1 MGLRI
6 LLTNYTIATRSGS
19 ELFVWDLATGL
30 QARGH
35 NPLVYAPTLG
45 RLAHELRAATI
56 PVVADLRQVS
66 EPPDLIHAHHN
77 HELMT
82 ALLHFPRVPAVRVCH
97 GWWDEP
103 VQHFP
108 RILRYIAVDHTVRD
122 RMVSEW
128 GVPADRVRVILNFAD
143 TGRFVPR
150 GPLPQRPARALVF
163 NNHAAQHL
171 QIVDRAGARLGITVD
186 AAGSSVGRV
195 SGEPERILGQ
205 YDLVFAKARCAIE
218 AMAAGTAV
226 VVCDQ
231 AGMGPLVTSTNMEDL
246 RRLNFGV
253 RTLREPVSVESLIR
267 EISRY
272 DAADAALVSRR
283 IRATASL
290 DLALDR
296 WIEAYHEVIDE
307 HRAAPPGDSDDELRL
322 AAEYLRSIRPNAAH
336 TPAHGFLRE
345 LYFSCE
351 RSRLFRA
358 LLPSRATAGRIA
370 ARLRSS

>member
-1 MGLRI
+1 MGLRV

-19 ELFVWDLATGL
+19 ELYVWDLATGL
-30 QARGH
+30 RARGH
-35 NPLVYAPTLG
+35 DPLVYAPTLG

-66 EPPDLIHAHHN
+66 AAPELIHGHHN

-97 GWWDEP
+97 GWSDEP
-103 VQHFP
+103 VQQFP
-108 RILRYIAVDHTVRD
+108 RILRYVAVDHTVRD

-128 GVPADRVRVILNFAD
+128 GVPADRVRVILNFVD

-150 GPLPQRPARALVF
+150 GPLPKRPARALVF

-171 QIVDRAGARLGITVD
+171 QIVVQACARLGISVD
-186 AAGSSVGRV
+186 AAGASVERV
-195 SGEPERILGQ
+195 ADEPERMLGQ
-205 YDLVFAKARCAIE
+205 YDVVFAKARCAIE
-218 AMAAGTAV
+218 AMATGTAV

-272 DAADAALVSRR
+272 DAADASLVSRR

-296 WIEAYHEVIDE
+296 WIDTYNEVIDE
-307 HRAAPPGDSDDELRL
+307 HRAAPPGDQDAELRV
-322 AAEYLRSIRPNAAH
+322 ASEYLRSIRPNAAGA
-336 TPAHGFLRE
+336 PAYGFLRE

>member
-1 MGLRI
+1 MGLRV
-6 LLTNYTIATRSGS
+6 LLTNFQLSLRSGS
-19 ELFVWDLATGL
+19 ELYVWDLATSL
-30 QARGH
+30 LARGH
-35 NPLVYAPTLG
+35 DPLVYAPTLG
-45 RLAHELRAATI
+45 RLAHELRNATI
-56 PVVADLRQVS
+56 PVVDDLRQVS
-66 EPPDLIHAHHN
+66 AAPDLIHGHHN

-97 GWWDEP
+97 GWSDEP
-103 VQHFP
+103 VQQFP
-108 RILRYIAVDHTVRD
+108 RILRYVAVDHTVRD

-128 GVPADRVRVILNFAD
+128 GVPADRVRVMLNFVD
-143 TGRFVPR
+143 TARFLPR
-150 GPLPQRPARALVF
+150 GPLPERPARALVF

-171 QIVDRAGARLGITVD
+171 QTVRLACAQLGIAVD
-186 AAGSSVGRV
+186 AAGISVGRV
-195 SGEPERILGQ
+195 AGEPERMLGQ

-253 RTLREPVSVESLIR
+253 RTLREPVSVKSLVR

-272 DAADAALVSRR
+272 DAADASLVSRR
-283 IRATASL
+283 IRETASL
-290 DLALDR
+290 DLALDS
-296 WIEAYHEVIDE
+296 WIDAYNEVIHE
-307 HRAAPPGDSDDELRL
+307 HRAAQPGDPDVELRV
-322 AAEYLRSIRPNAAH
+322 ASDYLRSIRPNATGGHAY
-336 TPAHGFLRE
+336 GLLRE

-358 LLPSRATAGRIA
+358 LLPSRSTAGRIA

>member
-1 MGLRI
+1 MGLRV

-19 ELFVWDLATGL
+19 ELYVWDLATGL
-30 QARGH
+30 RARGH
-35 NPLVYAPTLG
+35 DPVVYAPTLG

-56 PVVADLRQVS
+56 PVVTDLQQVS
-66 EPPDLIHAHHN
+66 AAPDLIHGHHN

-103 VQHFP
+103 VQQFP
-108 RILRYIAVDHTVRD
+108 RILRYVAVDHTVRD

-128 GVPADRVRVILNFAD
+128 GVPADRVRVILNFVD
-143 TGRFVPR
+143 TVRFVPR
-150 GPLPQRPARALVF
+150 GPLPERPARALVF
-163 NNHAAQHL
+163 NNSAAQHL
-171 QIVDRAGARLGITVD
+171 PIVARACARLGISVD
-186 AAGSSVGRV
+186 AAGASVGQVAR
-195 SGEPERILGQ
+195 EPERLLGQ
-205 YDLVFAKARCAIE
+205 YDVVFAKARCAIE

-253 RTLREPVSVESLIR
+253 RTLREPVSVDSLIR

-296 WIEAYHEVIDE
+296 WIDAYNEVIDE
-307 HRAAPPGDSDDELRL
+307 HRSAPPGDQDVELRV
-322 AAEYLRSIRPNAAH
+322 ASEYLRGLSPGG
-336 TPAHGFLRE
+336 TGEPAYGFLRR

-358 LLPSRATAGRIA
+358 ILPSRATAGRIA